1 MVVRGEASFNVEVEV
16 DDLNWKQ
23 VVVVQR
29 KAWKW
34 TLFVSTGS
42 EYCGAR
48 LGVIQCGSG
57 N

>member
-1 MVVRGEASFNVEVEV
+1 MVRGEASFDVEVEV